1 MPEGRPV
8 QARGPHVLVAWS
20 SVNEGGGVAACSSPA
35 SRAEASWRWPP
46 AMGALNSGSW
56 SCELPLVVAVV
67 HRGVAGT
74 ACASAV
80 SCNNS
85 CALGR
90 EGPGQKVV
98 FRSPVVSRPC
108 GGSPARR
115 AGRSLEARLLGAA
128 VAVVEVG
135 GDADH
140 AVQAGVVCRG
150 HLRGR
155 GAAHAP
161 HGLDGHGRGDVH
173 AGAIRG
179 RREIRVRGR
188 VGGGAAVVD
197 VGGSGRHCEC
207 GCHLW

>member
-1 MPEGRPV
+1 M
-8 QARGPHVLVAWS
+8 
-20 SVNEGGGVAACSSPA
+20 
-35 SRAEASWRWPP
+35 
-46 AMGALNSGSW
+46 
-56 SCELPLVVAVV
+56 

-74 ACASAV
+74 ACVHLLFRVIIRVPWAANAQAKK
-80 SCNNS
+80 SCS
-85 CALGR
+85 GLQSFLVR
-90 EGPGQKVV
+90 V
-98 FRSPVVSRPC
+98 
-108 GGSPARR
+108 GSPARL

-173 AGAIRG
+173 AGAVRG
-179 RREIRVRGR
+179 RGQIRVGGR

-197 VGGSGRHCEC
+197 VGGSGRHCEG